1 MPRARTTWLAVAALS
16 ALALG
21 ARLAL
26 LGQSLFADEL
36 STWWIVSTHG
46 LGGVISTVHSD
57 AEITPPLYFVLA
69 WLVTRIH
76 ESPEL
81 LRLPSLLAGVATVPL
96 TYLLGERTVG
106 RAAGLVGAVLV
117 TLSPF

>member
-1 MPRARTTWLAVAALS
+1 MSGARTLLVVVALS
-16 ALALG
+16 ALGLG
-21 ARLAL
+21 LRLAL

-46 LGGVISTVHSD
+46 LGGVVSTVHSD

-69 WLVTRIH
+69 WLFTRVH

-81 LRLPSLLAGVATVPL
+81 LRLPSLLAGVAAVPL
-96 TYLLGERTVG
+96 TYLLGARTLG
-106 RAAGLVGAVLV
+106 RAAGLVAAALV
-117 TLSPF
+117 TL